1 MHNLEGKPAT
11 DIDQET
17 DRWFQDILNAKQAY
31 IPKRSHRTIPF
42 PSSSPELLLL
52 QTMYAGIRSLSDLRG
67 WNQEIRTEHSLI
79 KERLIETCR
88 VHYQTK
94 WAELTTRLSATTR
107 DPMEFWRKLKTL
119 MGSTTT
125 HSPYLSDSQG
135 NKHFKDTE
143 KEVIHYNYWNNIFQ
157 ITEHENQLFDEE
169 TDERVMEELEAHTD
183 TLNTDPIINLE
194 NLRIDD
200 PLISPITTDET
211 VNVIIRIKNK
221 SPGTNQI
228 IKTDLT
234 NLPLMMIQR
243 LTAIFNA
250 SLTCGYFPKKFKQ
263 ALITLIP
270 KAGKPNRPE
279 NFRPISLL

>member
-1 MHNLEGKPAT
+1 
-11 DIDQET
+11 
-17 DRWFQDILNAKQAY
+17 
-31 IPKRSHRTIPF
+31 
-42 PSSSPELLLL
+42 
-52 QTMYAGIRSLSDLRG
+52 
-67 WNQEIRTEHSLI
+67 
-79 KERLIETCR
+79 
-88 VHYQTK
+88 
-94 WAELTTRLSATTR
+94 
-107 DPMEFWRKLKTL
+107 MEFWRKLKTL

-279 NFRPISLL
+279 NFRPISLLNIPGKILEKIINNRLKAHLENNLLLNTQQYGFRESRGTTTTIALAYEVALVLANINSRM